1 MPSPIQSPQLAQE
14 LRNLTELQGG
24 LRLSLDEI
32 VVPVLARIFEED
44 EALVWEGV
52 STGKCWGGGL
62 SGAPPAGE
70 RATLRLQN
78 PADSGVIMHVTA
90 FQARSATLAAPSL
103 LNFAV
108 SGTLVINP
116 IGVAQTRD
124 TRRGIAFGAA
134 IPLGS
139 INAEFGPGLITAEW
153 VDVVPDTGFPVLV
166 PLDVYLRPGSS
177 IGAQMAT
184 ADEQLEG
191 FYQWV
196 ERPIRQAEQ
205 RL

>member
-1 MPSPIQSPQLAQE
+1 
-14 LRNLTELQGG
+14 
-24 LRLSLDEI
+24 
-32 VVPVLARIFEED
+32 
-44 EALVWEGV
+44 
-52 STGKCWGGGL
+52 
-62 SGAPPAGE
+62 
-70 RATLRLQN
+70 
-78 PADSGVIMHVTA
+78 
-90 FQARSATLAAPSL
+90 
-103 LNFAV
+103 
-108 SGTLVINP
+108 
-116 IGVAQTRD
+116 
-124 TRRGIAFGAA
+124 
-134 IPLGS
+134 
-139 INAEFGPGLITAEW
+139 